1 MKEKLLKA
9 IKIFDK
15 PELEILSGNL
25 AFSLAISLVPILT
38 LFVLGASSLSLSI
51 DSLILFME
59 TSFPKDVSDVLVPLV
74 SGTGFDVN
82 IGIALVLGLL
92 IASNGLN
99 SIIVSSNTLYKT
111 KKLSILKRRIKA
123 LILTFLLL
131 ILFIFILIV
140 LAFGNYIFK
149 LILMLGANELI
160 IDFFYRVF
168 IFSKWPISF
177 IVIFTILDLIYCY
190 APDIKLDANHTKF
203 GALFTTCSWV
213 VVTAFYSYY
222 LSNVA
227 RYDFLYGGLSSI
239 ITIMIWI
246 YMLSFIFVIGMA
258 INVAYNNKKEG
269 NNINDIS

>member
-38 LFVLGASSLSLSI
+38 LFVLVASSLSLSI

-59 TSFPKDVSDVLVPLV
+59 ASFPKDVSDVLVPLV

-111 KKLSILKRRIKA
+111 KKLSILKKIKKNQ
-123 LILTFLLL
+123 
-131 ILFIFILIV
+131 V
-140 LAFGNYIFK
+140 
-149 LILMLGANELI
+149 EI
-160 IDFFYRVF
+160 I
-168 IFSKWPISF
+168 
-177 IVIFTILDLIYCY
+177 
-190 APDIKLDANHTKF
+190 
-203 GALFTTCSWV
+203 
-213 VVTAFYSYY
+213 
-222 LSNVA
+222 
-227 RYDFLYGGLSSI
+227 
-239 ITIMIWI
+239 
-246 YMLSFIFVIGMA
+246 
-258 INVAYNNKKEG
+258 
-269 NNINDIS
+269 

>member
-1 MKEKLLKA
+1 MKEKILKV
-9 IKIFDK
+9 IKIIDK

-25 AFSLAISLVPILT
+25 AFSLAISLAPILT
-38 LFVLGASSLSLSI
+38 LFVLVASYLSLSI
-51 DSLILFME
+51 DSLILLME

-74 SGTGFDVN
+74 SGRGFDAN
-82 IGIALVLGLL
+82 IGVALVLGLL

-111 KKLSILKRRIKA
+111 QKLSILKRRIKA
-123 LILTFLLL
+123 LILTLILL
-131 ILFIFILIV
+131 ILFIFILFV

-149 LILMLGANELI
+149 LALMFGANEFI
-160 IDFFYRVF
+160 IDFFYKTF

-177 IVIFTILDLIYCY
+177 IIIFTILDLIYRY
-190 APDIKLDANHTKF
+190 APDTKLDANHTKI

-227 RYDFLYGGLSSI
+227 RYDFFYGSLSSI

-258 INVAYNNKKEG
+258 INVSNNNKKRV
-269 NNINDIS
+269 NTTNDIN